1 MRKTLFW
8 LSTLVLG
15 GTSVRPRK
23 DLKTNIIS
31 QNNAQRELRRKSSY
45 NSEISF
51 LMSSSISLVGKYLKR
66 SRSPLHENNGAPFDW
81 FVVLNIQSYT
91 LSIFALG
98 CRPDQSR
105 TSQNSKICQTYRICK
120 GKCPKFTYIWYISH
134 LPFPL
139 RAYSKL
145 SSLVLDGTLFDFVSL
160 GAFPLP
166 LYNFSFL
173 IHLFTGAQ
181 LMNFGFPR
189 RFPFE
194 K

>member
-23 DLKTNIIS
+23 DLKANIIS
-31 QNNAQRELRRKSSY
+31 QNNAQRELCRKKQLQFR
-45 NSEISF
+45 NQF
-51 LMSSSISLVGKYLKR
+51 LDVLLNVAGREVPAQVKFAITRKQC
-66 SRSPLHENNGAPFDW
+66 NGAPFDW
-81 FVVLNIQSYT
+81 FVVWNIQSYT

-105 TSQNSKICQTYRICK
+105 TSQNSKICHTYRICK
-120 GKCPKFTYIWYISH
+120 GNCPKFTYIRYISH
-134 LPFPL
+134 LLFTSTYIYQTKQPGLGCDTLSHLVHFPL
-139 RAYSKL
+139 DN
-145 SSLVLDGTLFDFVSL
+145 SL
-160 GAFPLP
+160 
-166 LYNFSFL
+166 FL
-173 IHLFTGAQ
+173 IHLLTGAQ

>member
-1 MRKTLFW
+1 MGHQWGLVKIWRPTSFHKTMH
-8 LSTLVLG
+8 
-15 GTSVRPRK
+15 SV
-23 DLKTNIIS
+23 NFV
-31 QNNAQRELRRKSSY
+31 AKSSY

-173 IHLFTGAQ
+173 IHLFTGVQ

-189 RFPFE
+189 RFPFV

>member
-23 DLKTNIIS
+23 DLKANIIS
-31 QNNAQRELRRKSSY
+31 QNNAQRELCRKKQLQFR
-45 NSEISF
+45 NQFPDVLLNIAGREVPAKVE
-51 LMSSSISLVGKYLKR
+51 VGITQ
-66 SRSPLHENNGAPFDW
+66 NGAPFEW
-81 FVVLNIQSYT
+81 FVVWNIQSYT

-181 LMNFGFPR
+181 LMNLGFPR